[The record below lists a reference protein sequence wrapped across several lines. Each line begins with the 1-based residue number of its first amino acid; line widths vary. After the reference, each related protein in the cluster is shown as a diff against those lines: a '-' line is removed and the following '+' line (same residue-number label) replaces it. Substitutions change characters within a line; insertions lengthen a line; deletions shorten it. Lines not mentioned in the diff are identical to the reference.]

1 MTMNHKARRQD
12 FGKYMHPYTMKGF
25 TGTISPYPYFN
36 AKTDAEAI
44 EAALMLRR
52 GVLSVISFLSLG
64 SITSKLKQLFG
75 IEMPGENASLPAK
88 WFAALI
94 KALRPT
100 VENNKSGYCW
110 PYCDGSDDQEEKEKF
125 EKTIIE
131 ILTNRSNVQR
141 QQICITYMKIYQ
153 KDMLEE
159 LKSCLNGDFQDA
171 VEALVTDP
179 VLYDVQLLHRAL
191 FELLTIDGELL
202 AEIICSRTNVQLMAI
217 QEKYAEVYGDVTDKA
232 DNGRPLS
239 LVKDIEKIFME
250 SRLMSDREN
259 AVEFVKKVFED
270 AYHREWSPKMSPAD
284 RDEQSQWDERLA
296 RSDAGELY
304 GAGEFKWGTDEGG
317 FINVLFQQ
325 NVTFAQLRATFDAY
339 ERLYNRKI
347 VDVANEEFS
356 GVLKELI
363 STYIECIISR
373 QEFFAN
379 QMYEAMRG
387 LGTDD
392 DRLIRNIVARCE
404 VDMVQIKLCYK
415 DLFKKTCKE
424 AIDDDT
430 SGTYGDLLLA
440 LVGPGP

>member
-1 MTMNHKARRQD
+1 MPPTSISAKLS
-12 FGKYMHPYTMKGF
+12 KYMHPYAMKGF
-25 TGTISPYPYFN
+25 TGTVTPYPYFN
-36 AKTDAEAI
+36 AKTDAEAL
-44 EAALMLRR
+44 EAALILRR
-52 GVLSVISFLSLG
+52 G

-75 IEMPGENASLPAK
+75 IEN
-88 WFAALI
+88 
-94 KALRPT
+94 
-100 VENNKSGYCW
+100 
-110 PYCDGSDDQEEKEKF
+110 QEEKEKF
-125 EKTIIE
+125 ERTVIE
-131 ILTNRSNVQR
+131 ILTHRSNVQR
-141 QQICITYMKIYQ
+141 QQICITYKKIYQ
-153 KDMLEE
+153 KDLLEE

-171 VEALVTDP
+171 VEAMVTDP
-179 VLYDVQLLHRAL
+179 VLFDVQLLHRAL

-217 QEKYAEVYGDVTDKA
+217 QEKYAEVYGDPNDKTET
-232 DNGRPLS
+232 GQPLS

-259 AVEFVKKVFED
+259 AVEFVKKVLQD
-270 AYHREWSPKMSPAD
+270 AYHREWSPKMSPSD
-284 RDEQSQWDERLA
+284 RDEQTQWDERLA

-339 ERLYNRKI
+339 ERLYNRKV
-347 VDVANEEFS
+347 VDVVHEEFS

-363 STYIECIISR
+363 STYIECVISR

>member
-1 MTMNHKARRQD
+1 MKQAPTTHFWNSTDHDVRTTKKRPVAKKQQCSQ
-12 FGKYMHPYTMKGF
+12 YMHPYTMKGF

-75 IEMPGENASLPAK
+75 IEN
-88 WFAALI
+88 
-94 KALRPT
+94 
-100 VENNKSGYCW
+100 
-110 PYCDGSDDQEEKEKF
+110 QEEKEKF

>member
-1 MTMNHKARRQD
+1 
-12 FGKYMHPYTMKGF
+12 MHPYAMKGF
-25 TGTISPYPYFN
+25 TGTVTPYPYFN
-36 AKTDAEAI
+36 AKTDAEAL
-44 EAALMLRR
+44 EAALILRR
-52 GVLSVISFLSLG
+52 G

-75 IEMPGENASLPAK
+75 IEN
-88 WFAALI
+88 
-94 KALRPT
+94 
-100 VENNKSGYCW
+100 
-110 PYCDGSDDQEEKEKF
+110 QEEKEKF
-125 EKTIIE
+125 ERTVIE
-131 ILTNRSNVQR
+131 ILTHRSNVQR
-141 QQICITYMKIYQ
+141 QQICITYKKIYQ
-153 KDMLEE
+153 KDLLEE

-171 VEALVTDP
+171 VEAMVTDP
-179 VLYDVQLLHRAL
+179 VLFDVQLLHRAL

-217 QEKYAEVYGDVTDKA
+217 QEKYAEVYGDPNDKTET
-232 DNGRPLS
+232 GQPLS

-259 AVEFVKKVFED
+259 AVEFVKKVLQD
-270 AYHREWSPKMSPAD
+270 AYHREWSPKMSPSD
-284 RDEQSQWDERLA
+284 RDEQTQWDERLA

-339 ERLYNRKI
+339 ERLYNRKV
-347 VDVANEEFS
+347 VDVVHEEFS

-363 STYIECIISR
+363 STYIECVISR

>member
-1 MTMNHKARRQD
+1 MRSGNTRRGQV
-12 FGKYMHPYTMKGF
+12 KQQSSQYMHPYAMKGF
-25 TGTISPYPYFN
+25 TGTVTPYPYFN
-36 AKTDAEAI
+36 AKTDAEAL
-44 EAALMLRR
+44 EAALILRR
-52 GVLSVISFLSLG
+52 G

-75 IEMPGENASLPAK
+75 IEN
-88 WFAALI
+88 
-94 KALRPT
+94 
-100 VENNKSGYCW
+100 
-110 PYCDGSDDQEEKEKF
+110 QEEKEKF
-125 EKTIIE
+125 ERTVIE
-131 ILTNRSNVQR
+131 ILTHRSNVQR
-141 QQICITYMKIYQ
+141 QQICITYKKIYQ
-153 KDMLEE
+153 KDLLEE

-171 VEALVTDP
+171 VEAMVTDP
-179 VLYDVQLLHRAL
+179 VLFDVQLLHRAL

-217 QEKYAEVYGDVTDKA
+217 QEKYAEVYGDPNDKTET
-232 DNGRPLS
+232 GQPLS

-259 AVEFVKKVFED
+259 AVEFVKKVLQD
-270 AYHREWSPKMSPAD
+270 AYHREWSPKMSPSD
-284 RDEQSQWDERLA
+284 RDEQTQWDERLA

-339 ERLYNRKI
+339 ERLYNRKV
-347 VDVANEEFS
+347 VDVVHEEFS

-363 STYIECIISR
+363 STYIECVISR